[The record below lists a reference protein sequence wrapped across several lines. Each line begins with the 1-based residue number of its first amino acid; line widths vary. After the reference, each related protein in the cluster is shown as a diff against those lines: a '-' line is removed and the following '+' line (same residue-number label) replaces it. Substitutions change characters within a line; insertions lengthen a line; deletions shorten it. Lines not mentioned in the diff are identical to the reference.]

1 MADKY
6 SEDGSQKSEW
16 RSISLVGIQSALFRK
31 RQKHES
37 IGAAEQL
44 LTPDSSSIHLF
55 TQSKNSCNFSSV

>member
-44 LTPDSSSIHLF
+44 LTPDS
-55 TQSKNSCNFSSV
+55 